1 MRTKLLLTGLA
12 FIAFT
17 ALATAQDPVAGQG
30 QGKGR
35 GPCNGTGKGSAY
47 VDANKDGICD
57 NLGTRNAGASGKR
70 VRGMAD
76 AMVKARARAKAG
88 TSLMPIRMGFAIL
101 SKPVQRINTFRLR
114 GSCAVFFQ

>member
-1 MRTKLLLTGLA
+1 MRTKLFLTGLA

-57 NLGTRNAGASGKR
+57 NLGTSNAGASGKR
-70 VRGMAD
+70 GAGNGRCNGKGQGQGKGRNFVD
-76 AMVKARARAKAG
+76 ANKNGICDTFEARTK
-88 TSLMPIRMGFAIL
+88 
-101 SKPVQRINTFRLR
+101 N
-114 GSCAVFFQ
+114 